1 MHACCSIILF
11 FQGEFEYNEIL
22 FIHGENV
29 PPTKYI
35 IDENDLTNWVQLI

>member
-1 MHACCSIILF
+1 MHVSSFYSFL
-11 FQGEFEYNEIL
+11 QGELEYNEIL
-22 FIHGENV
+22 FILSENV